1 MVTTT
6 TVTDALLA
14 FVIAAGIIYLRRTT
28 PASPLRTLWFVT
40 LAVSAAGALVGGSL
54 HVIPMSERTSIT
66 AWGALY
72 VFLGI
77 AISCL
82 VAAAIGAWRGY
93 AAARRLL
100 PFILGFTLVFSAM
113 TQFTADHA
121 MISAVYEAGAL
132 LFALAVFGTLAIRG
146 QPGMKLV
153 TVGLLITIAGATVAG
168 VESLNVRFIW
178 VFDRN
183 GLSHIGHM
191 IGLAILIWGL
201 RTVLLTA
208 GTRDSERDKGQGQVN
223 RDKRRARVDR

>member
-1 MVTTT
+1 MTTT

-14 FVIAAGIIYLRRTT
+14 FVIAAGILYLRRTT

-40 LAVSAAGALVGGSL
+40 LAVSAAGALIGGSL
-54 HVIPMSERTSIT
+54 HVIPMSGSTSIA

-72 VFLGI
+72 LFLGI

-82 VAAAIGAWRGY
+82 VAAAVGAWRGY

-121 MISAVYEAGAL
+121 MISAVYEAAAL
-132 LFALAVFGTLAIRG
+132 LFALTVFGMLAIRH
-146 QPGMKLV
+146 QPGMALV
-153 TVGLLITIAGATVAG
+153 TAGLLITITGAAVAG
-168 VESLNVRFIW
+168 VDSLNVRFIW

-191 IGLAILIWGL
+191 IGLAVLIHGL
-201 RTVLLTA
+201 RSALQPALQQQNHGNSRTT
-208 GTRDSERDKGQGQVN
+208 
-223 RDKRRARVDR
+223 DKRGSGAG